1 MSSPK
6 MKNIL
11 RHNYKGNIFIYGHE
25 SKLLVFLIVRELKSS
40 KHVYLQDLKGVIR

>member
-40 KHVYLQDLKGVIR
+40 KHVYLQDLEGAIR